1 VDPAGRPDP
10 STGNGFRRFLYVAIG
25 AAVLALALGVVG
37 LGVLASDPRSGEM
50 LSAAGR
56 FFSATVEG
64 QFTPAADA
72 LRDAGCQQAFVIP
85 AGDARDFVAAFG
97 GDADADAEL
106 REGLFVQCRTIVS
119 AGDDACATMAR
130 VAAGASDPVPAQLIV
145 NVDGFGGCRG
155 LYAADGTLIRSLD
168 P

>member
-10 STGNGFRRFLYVAIG
+10 SPGSGFTSFLYVAIG

-64 QFTPAADA
+64 QFTPAAEA

-85 AGDARDFVAAFG
+85 AGDARDFVDALG
-97 GDADADAEL
+97 GDADADL
-106 REGLFVQCRTIVS
+106 DEGTFVQCRTILPT
-119 AGDDACATMAR
+119 GDDACATMAR

-145 NVDGFGGCRG
+145 NVEGFGACRG
-155 LYAADGTLIRSLD
+155 LYAADGTLIRPLD